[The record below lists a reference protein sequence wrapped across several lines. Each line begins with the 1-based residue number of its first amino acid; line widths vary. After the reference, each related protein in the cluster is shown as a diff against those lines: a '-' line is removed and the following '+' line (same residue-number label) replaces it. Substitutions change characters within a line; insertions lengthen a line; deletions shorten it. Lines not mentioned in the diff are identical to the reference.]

1 MKKIVSFFT
10 LLLLVFSMSSC
21 STNHAE
27 LQTTDEIVT
36 TVEQTTAAPTTVE
49 STTIPE
55 PEEYTAEK
63 LSEKTVPEIIEI
75 MGGDF
80 SFDRSKG
87 VIRYSDGG
95 FYIYNDN
102 KLPGFVFY
110 IDEAQTDYQR
120 LKESEGEDKANT
132 IIRENLKTGKYQTI
146 SFIAMYESAK
156 LNESISA
163 DMDYNQFQSVYG
175 YAPTGAI
182 PPSERVGHIL
192 RYDCDKINTI
202 QVYYNY
208 SGTKRNSSEKEDD
221 NEMKTVNPKIYAIV
235 ALPQELAVPDYRE
248 PADAINTGSTS
259 WKSLYIDYLKSDVAN
274 QYAQASLVNLNSD
287 TIPELIMRSDN
298 MLGGTEVCWINQDA
312 VESNHLGKIGKT
324 RYSDVDGLLSLESKY
339 GGIQS
344 KQISS
349 FDGHSISLIHYG
361 EIAPDGTYRWDKTE
375 ITKDE
380 YDTNNIPYN
389 DMKEVVFASK
399 EEIMNSLID

>member
-1 MKKIVSFFT
+1 M
-10 LLLLVFSMSSC
+10 
-21 STNHAE
+21 
-27 LQTTDEIVT
+27 
-36 TVEQTTAAPTTVE
+36 
-49 STTIPE
+49 
-55 PEEYTAEK
+55 
-63 LSEKTVPEIIEI
+63 PEIIEI

-192 RYDCDKINTI
+192 RYDCDKIKTI
-202 QVYYNY
+202 QVYY
-208 SGTKRNSSEKEDD
+208 T
-221 NEMKTVNPKIYAIV
+221 
-235 ALPQELAVPDYRE
+235 
-248 PADAINTGSTS
+248 
-259 WKSLYIDYLKSDVAN
+259 
-274 QYAQASLVNLNSD
+274 
-287 TIPELIMRSDN
+287 
-298 MLGGTEVCWINQDA
+298 
-312 VESNHLGKIGKT
+312 
-324 RYSDVDGLLSLESKY
+324 
-339 GGIQS
+339 
-344 KQISS
+344 
-349 FDGHSISLIHYG
+349 
-361 EIAPDGTYRWDKTE
+361 
-375 ITKDE
+375 
-380 YDTNNIPYN
+380 
-389 DMKEVVFASK
+389 
-399 EEIMNSLID
+399 